1 MAFKLKKRRKS
12 RRLRGSKSQ
21 ARGFK
26 KKARGSG
33 HRGGVGMAGTGK
45 RGDQLKTYVL
55 NLYGNDYFGKD
66 RALRK
71 GHARPKLKTIN
82 LQQISENLSKL
93 QDSKTK
99 EVSLLGFK
107 VLGEGD
113 IKGKLIIK
121 ADAASSS
128 AFEKVKKAG
137 GEIII
142 PSEKEEKKETKAVE
156 AKPAVKKVAKK

>member
-55 NLYGNDYFGKD
+55 NLFGNDYFGKD
-66 RALRK
+66 RALRRGNK
-71 GHARPKLKTIN
+71 PAKLKSIN
-82 LQQISENLSKL
+82 LQQISDNIHSLLNKKTNEINLSGYKI
-93 QDSKTK
+93 
-99 EVSLLGFK
+99 
-107 VLGEGD
+107 LGEGH
-113 IKGKLIIK
+113 IKEKLTIK
-121 ADAASSS
+121 ADAASES
-128 AFEKVKKAG
+128 AMEKIKKSG
-137 GEIII
+137 STLVLKDIE
-142 PSEKEEKKETKAVE
+142 EEKKE
-156 AKPAVKKVAKK
+156 AKK